1 MSAATP
7 LFKPTLDSVQQA
19 FDDWRAT
26 RGRRTRTPVGLQRRA
41 VALRETYRASHI
53 CSALKINDTALKRW
67 AGELSHNPSLSCL
80 APAALVELP
89 TQTML
94 CDASATD
101 SCTHL
106 TNSVSIDLGD
116 AIQLRVQGHFTL
128 EQILSAAHQH
138 QQRSDI

>member
-7 LFKPTLDSVQQA
+7 LFSPTLESVQRA

-26 RGRRTRTPVGLQRRA
+26 RGKRTRTPVGLQRRA
-41 VALRETYRASHI
+41 VALRATYRASHI

-80 APAALVELP
+80 PPAGLVELP
-89 TQTML
+89 IQTVL
-94 CDASATD
+94 SDATATD
-101 SCTHL
+101 SPTHL

-116 AIQLRVQGHFTL
+116 AIQLRVHGHFTL
-128 EQILSAAHQH
+128 EQILSVAREH
-138 QQRSDI
+138 QQGSGT